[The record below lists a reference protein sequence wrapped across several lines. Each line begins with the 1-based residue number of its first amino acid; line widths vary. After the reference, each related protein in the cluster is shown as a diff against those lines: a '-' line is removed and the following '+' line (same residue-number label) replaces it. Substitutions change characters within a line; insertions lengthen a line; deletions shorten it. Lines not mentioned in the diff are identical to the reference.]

1 MRAAPALEAA
11 EICPFTNCLQ
21 KENKK
26 MIIIPIYKR
35 VDACYNKL
43 NKPENG
49 REEATNGSAR
59 EF

>member
-1 MRAAPALEAA
+1 
-11 EICPFTNCLQ
+11 
-21 KENKK
+21 

-35 VDACYNKL
+35 VDACYNEL